1 MCRSKDTLR
10 TFVLSRWMSPMKRV
24 SDQMEFPDGLRVRAL
39 GLVTITAGQ
48 IMLVIP
54 MRMSRV

>member
-1 MCRSKDTLR
+1 
-10 TFVLSRWMSPMKRV
+10 MKRV